1 MTPAPAPRA
10 LSLRVR
16 ARARVHLPQLPE
28 LNRIK
33 QSLHMSQV
41 SCARMANDALL
52 CGWDPELEFDIQQL
66 LTLEREV
73 TSEEAEIGAYDDAYE
88 GELGIGI
95 NLNRRYEP
103 STPATPSMYSRSE
116 PSTPAPMD
124 VDEDKTSRGASGRAV
139 CSLDFH

>member
-52 CGWDPELEFDIQQL
+52 CGWDPELEYDIQTL
-66 LTLEREV
+66 LSLQREV
-73 TSEEAEIGAYDDAYE
+73 AGEEAEIDEYPNSYE
-88 GELGIGI
+88 GELGI
-95 NLNRRYEP
+95 NLNRRSEP
-103 STPATPSMYSRSE
+103 STPATPRSRSE
-116 PSTPAPMD
+116 CATPAPMD
-124 VDEDKTSRGASGRAV
+124 IDEENVPPHSASGRAV
-139 CSLDFH
+139 CSLEFN